1 MSMAPAKNVP
11 HCLPDVGFAR
21 LGIPVEIRLRGH
33 DDAIHAKPALHPL
46 FIAERFLYRVRLL
59 ARAQSFERRNFCTGC
74 ARDGRYARSHRL
86 SLHDDRAT
94 SALTQTT
101 SELRPAQCKIIA

>member
-1 MSMAPAKNVP
+1 MAPAKNVR
-11 HCLPDVGFAR
+11 HRLPDIGFAR
-21 LGIPVEIRLRGH
+21 LGIPVEISLCGH
-33 DDAIHAKPALHPL
+33 NYATHAKPTLHRL
-46 FIAERFLYRVRLL
+46 FIDERCLYCMRLL

-74 ARDGRYARSHRL
+74 ARDRRHTRSHCL

-101 SELRPAQCKIIA
+101 SELRPA